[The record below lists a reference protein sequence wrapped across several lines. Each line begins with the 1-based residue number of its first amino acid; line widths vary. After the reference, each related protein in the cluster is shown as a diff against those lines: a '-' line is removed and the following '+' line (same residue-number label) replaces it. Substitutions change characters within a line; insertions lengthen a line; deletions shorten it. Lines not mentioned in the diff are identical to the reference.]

1 MLNYTS
7 KIQQFLISHKKHTK
21 YIIILLLLSA
31 FVVSFVCSALT
42 EPAISMTEQ
51 SYGFNDNI
59 ELLADGEQ
67 TDGLPVING
76 SYSESQFK
84 DYIKWDDTTSAEGR
98 LLGSAHNFALFAF
111 EEITIK
117 TPCYGNLASKKLN
130 VNANF
135 GLEAIA
141 TAGGQSITIATE
153 EFTPGGGAQSK
164 NTVLLVPQ
172 AVNFYDERGNPVTIN
187 PIPKV
192 LIEQADGTTQ
202 NFEKGN
208 IDVYAYHVTSDFINF
223 TNEKNQFIALQK
235 WLVAQGSNDENSII
249 NLDDTNII
257 TRDQSNIDQFRQIKI
272 DNKGVNYLN
281 IDYKNLPTDSK
292 SLDLYLAKDAA
303 VIINVDCK
311 DVTEKINTSFQ
322 FREYQN
328 GNEIGNDSEAYLK
341 GTNVLWNFYNS
352 SDTTNLQF
360 EKEIQMG
367 NSASGIILAPSSD
380 VFLNSQHTGG
390 VVANKIE
397 TSATFTKAMF
407 MTTMESFSSSS
418 IAIMAKKNWKNNE
431 IPENASVQVELY
443 KSNTPNVDVN
453 NLNDGVKVGDTL
465 TLNAANHWNDTWFDL
480 DMSQDYY
487 YYVKELPVSVTVDNT
502 NKFYKATYTNNGRN
516 TTGTVDIENSEIEIQ
531 SGGGDPENPDNPEP
545 EKPKIDITVEIKS
558 NPTNLF
564 ENAEKTDGKN
574 INLYRT
580 TIPNLTVDELPTGDD
595 IDAATGKIL
604 EANGSKFPADMELI
618 LGHEEN
624 GKNKSYFIT
633 ENENWQHTFA
643 GLDVFDENN
652 KPYYYY
658 AKETW
663 NQTNSGVRYEN
674 VYLGNGASFTNSTIT
689 MYAIKCININVKKVW
704 QDSNGGI
711 LNDTPG
717 LVKFEIW
724 RSYTQQQS
732 IPWDAQCVWTGEL
745 NSGNSWSATVT
756 SLPISDINNNTYYYY
771 IKETEIENDS
781 SKLNEY
787 DISYSTNDPIYSDRA
802 NDSHSITES
811 NITITNKKKAEDKIS
826 ITVKKDMR
834 GKDND
839 YWNDQTFEFTLYQ
852 GNAPDNMWS
861 LGQTYQLTKSNNWEI
876 TINDLLKENNGQPYY
891 YRVDETNTPDT
902 FVDSYSTEALDANS
916 VNGNGTI
923 WIYNNPKQV
932 SLKIQKIWSNIN
944 TSLIEYVKIR
954 AFKIPED
961 EYINMQ
967 ANAIALDMGF
977 DDYLDM
983 LDDNSTPTINGNT
996 ATYTDLSFV
1005 PVTASDYNHEIRV
1018 DLSQF
1023 AGNTLSNFKIV
1034 FNSNAPIFSPEG
1046 QSGTPNHYIILGNG
1060 GKQGLWDQNALNSN
1074 YYMTSDCSIKNG
1086 THLIITSYENVTYE
1100 VSSLEL
1106 TFQNPISTDIQP
1118 PDDDVDEPEQGGNT
1132 NNTVVL
1138 TNSGNSGYDSE
1149 RKYSA
1154 CKYNFYFDL
1163 SEYAGRKITKIDIAF
1178 HDYPNFQDLDGYN
1191 GDYNILIDSET
1202 DLFNHNIAPDFLK
1215 IESDFYNCYRN
1226 ENSHAGCT
1234 YDKANNILTYT
1245 AENENSIREIND
1257 NDYLVFSVG
1266 RETQKLL
1273 AIKGITVTFADSGN
1287 SGDNGNTNITDGK
1300 PIYFKDVYNQ
1310 NIGSG
1315 SLGKDDTTTYAQ
1327 YQYSYYYALKSYE
1340 DKVITNIEIEFESE
1354 EALTDII
1361 LVVNPIKD
1369 NNNALIK
1376 AIDNNPSQG
1385 MTYSGK
1391 KFTYTLGSDNYYLCG
1406 WRQLESNDYLVI
1418 AGQNNFTINSVTV
1431 TLADSIHNI
1440 DYKDFTKSPYEPDS
1454 GQDDKIKYENVNS
1467 ITPPSDYSK
1476 KRITKIES
1484 YFYNRQNC
1492 QGYTD
1497 DYNTWKAVYNLM
1509 LIEENVQSDNDITT
1523 DEGWDW
1529 DNKTNIYTKKIN
1541 YKDNTQGKISRL
1553 DIKTPYPDHLE
1564 KVVVYFNDG
1573 CSTYTVMNNKFGKID
1588 YSASMEFKGATYD
1601 ESTKEMTGGDTN
1613 YIVADYSPTYD
1624 SNKPYVGKT
1633 VKNIQF
1639 YFHGLAEN
1647 DRNNG
1652 ELYKHTLNVYG
1663 REYKDGDNWVVVNAN
1678 SSSWSGD
1685 ILTTTYPSVVV
1696 TGFSVRTRYPNNL
1709 EKVLVNYTDGSTFTL
1724 CNSKYTGQYEQVV
1737 IPTNQPEPS
1746 PDYDTTYVEF
1756 LTDTGGT
1763 NVEIYDKFVSKE
1775 VDYVEMYFKNQ
1786 LTEFPNDG
1794 TFNVWLKASNWDNVG
1809 THAQAG
1815 YSDTATYENST
1826 YYVAKWEYSNAT
1838 NAKYIGVRTTDNTEV
1853 KLVKITYTDGST
1865 FTVVN
1870 NLYNTNTPTG
1880 KEEIVRSYDFVDS
1893 TDLRIEKENDLDIPP
1908 RFFES
1913 KTVVSIEAYFENL
1926 DTFGTL
1932 NSKSILDIWVSGGK
1946 GEWEWCDLEGL
1957 QSVTEKDN
1965 IRIEDYTGNP
1975 SENRAKLRQIG
1986 IITSQ
1991 YHQNLNYVVVRFEDE
2006 STITIYNNNYYEKK
2020 GVTAAVGT
2028 ASAPT
2033 VTPTNGLIE
2042 EITLTK
2048 DNLNTG
2054 NGYWEYILQNQPMV
2068 APDGTVYVYYI
2079 IETEIKYKGEVLSGM
2094 DNILT
2099 KFDVHKIKECIQL
2112 TGNEQE
2118 DILGVENS
2126 LKLTNVNMPAT
2137 GGIGTHTYRNAGI
2150 LMMICS
2156 GGIYL
2161 SLRALRKKQH

>member
-59 ELLADGEQ
+59 ELLADGDQ

-172 AVNFYDERGNPVTIN
+172 AVNFYDERGNPVKIN

-208 IDVYAYHVTSDFINF
+208 IDVYAYHVTSGFINF
-223 TNEKNQFIALQK
+223 TNEKNKFIALQK
-235 WLVAQGSNDENSII
+235 WLVAQGSNDDNSII
-249 NLDDTNII
+249 DLDDPNII
-257 TRDQSNIDQFRQIKI
+257 TRDQSNNDQFRQIKI

-292 SLDLYLAKDAA
+292 DLNLYLAKDAA

-465 TLNAANHWNDTWFDL
+465 TLDANNHWNDTWFDL

-487 YYVKELPVSVTVDNT
+487 YYVKELPVSAEVNGT

-580 TIPNLTVDELPTGDD
+580 TTPNLTVDKLPTGDD
-595 IDAATGKIL
+595 IDAATGKIKD
-604 EANGSKFPADMELI
+604 EARDKFPSDMELI

-624 GKNKSYFIT
+624 EKNKSYFIT

-663 NQTNSGVRYEN
+663 NRTNSGVRYEN
-674 VYLGNGASFTNSTIT
+674 VYLGNSASFTNSTIT

-724 RSYTQQQS
+724 RSYTKQQS

-771 IKETEIENDS
+771 IKETEIKESETETQN
-781 SKLNEY
+781 KLEEY
-787 DISYSTNDPIYSDRA
+787 DISYTINDNVYPVYSDKI
-802 NDSHSITES
+802 NESYSITE
-811 NITITNKKKAEDKIS
+811 NTITITNKKKAEDKIS

-839 YWNDQTFEFTLYQ
+839 YWNNQTFNLNLYR
-852 GNAPDNMWS
+852 GTDVNNINEYVEW
-861 LGQTYQLTKSNNWEI
+861 YELTKSNNWEI
-876 TINDLLKENNGQPYY
+876 TINDLEKNNNGQPYY
-891 YRVDETNTPDT
+891 YRVDETNTPTT
-902 FVDSYSTEALDANS
+902 FDATYSTEALNAGS
-916 VNGNGTI
+916 VSGNGTI

-967 ANAIALDMGF
+967 ANSIALDMGF

-983 LDDNSTPTINGNT
+983 LDDNIEKELDFAFQNSYCGFNGEIYETFKDMQLKKAEIYFENRSTFGDEMIFDFILQSNHTSLTPT
-996 ATYTDLSFV
+996 
-1005 PVTASDYNHEIRV
+1005 
-1018 DLSQF
+1018 
-1023 AGNTLSNFKIV
+1023 
-1034 FNSNAPIFSPEG
+1034 
-1046 QSGTPNHYIILGNG
+1046 
-1060 GKQGLWDQNALNSN
+1060 
-1074 YYMTSDCSIKNG
+1074 
-1086 THLIITSYENVTYE
+1086 
-1100 VSSLEL
+1100 SSVW
-1106 TFQNPISTDIQP
+1106 ND
-1118 PDDDVDEPEQGGNT
+1118 N
-1132 NNTVVL
+1132 VL
-1138 TNSGNSGYDSE
+1138 TNIYSDQSQINVFIVQKFGNRIQNFKYVVLYFDNGKLTINNTNYHQSEFAVGSNSGTTSTT
-1149 RKYSA
+1149 
-1154 CKYNFYFDL
+1154 
-1163 SEYAGRKITKIDIAF
+1163 TK
-1178 HDYPNFQDLDGYN
+1178 
-1191 GDYNILIDSET
+1191 
-1202 DLFNHNIAPDFLK
+1202 
-1215 IESDFYNCYRN
+1215 
-1226 ENSHAGCT
+1226 
-1234 YDKANNILTYT
+1234 
-1245 AENENSIREIND
+1245 
-1257 NDYLVFSVG
+1257 
-1266 RETQKLL
+1266 
-1273 AIKGITVTFADSGN
+1273 VTTTTTTTTTTTKPQG
-1287 SGDNGNTNITDGK
+1287 GNTNITDGK

-1327 YQYSYYYALKSYE
+1327 YQYSYYYDLKSYE

-1376 AIDNNPSQG
+1376 VIDNDSSQG

-1391 KFTYTLGSDNYYLCG
+1391 KFTYTLGSDNSVPAYLCG

-1418 AGQNNFTINSVTV
+1418 ARQNNFTINSVTV

-1440 DYKDFTKSPYEPDS
+1440 DYKDFTKSPYDPYS
-1454 GQDDKIKYENVNS
+1454 GKDDKIKDENVNS

-1484 YFYNRQNC
+1484 YFYNRQGC
-1492 QGYTD
+1492 PGYTD

-1509 LIEENVQSDNDITT
+1509 LIEENVQSDDDITT

-1529 DNKTNIYTKKIN
+1529 DNKTNIHTKKIN
-1541 YKDNTQGKISRL
+1541 YNNNTQGKISRL

-1564 KVVVYFNDG
+1564 KIVVYFNDG
-1573 CSTYTVMNNKFGKID
+1573 STYTVMNNKFGKID

-1601 ESTKEMTGGDTN
+1601 ESTQSMNGDTN
-1613 YIVADYSPTYD
+1613 HYIVADYSPTND

-1647 DRNNG
+1647 DKNNG

-1663 REYKDGDNWVVVNAN
+1663 REYKDGNNWAVVNAN

-1696 TGFSVRTRYPNNL
+1696 TGFSILTSYPNNV
-1709 EKVLVNYTDGSTFTL
+1709 EKVVVNYTDGSTFTL
-1724 CNSKYTGQYEQVV
+1724 HNSKYTGQYEQVV
-1737 IPTNQPEPS
+1737 IPTNQPES
-1746 PDYDTTYVEF
+1746 PIHRESFVEF
-1756 LTDTGGT
+1756 SSDTNGT
-1763 NVEIYDKFVSKE
+1763 TVENHNDLLSKE
-1775 VDYVEMYFKNQ
+1775 VDYVEMYFKEQ
-1786 LTEFPNDG
+1786 LTSFPNWENFDVWLGDG
-1794 TFNVWLKASNWDNVG
+1794 TNDVG
-1809 THAQAG
+1809 QKQQSSWNYTNS
-1815 YSDTATYENST
+1815 YNSENF
-1826 YYVAKWEYSNAT
+1826 YVAKWEYSNAT
-1838 NAKYIGVRTTDNTEV
+1838 NAKYIGARTTDNTEV

-1865 FTVVN
+1865 YTVIN
-1870 NLYNTNTPTG
+1870 TKYNQNTPTG
-1880 KEEIVRSYDFVDS
+1880 KEEIVYYYDFYDGAQLTLEKNDNQIKIPS
-1893 TDLRIEKENDLDIPP
+1893 T
-1908 RFFES
+1908 FES

-1932 NSKSILDIWVSGGK
+1932 SSKSILDIWVNNK
-1946 GEWEWCDLEGL
+1946 DWYDFAGEEII
-1957 QSVTEKDN
+1957 TENNN
-1965 IRIEDYTGNP
+1965 IRLEDYSSASIDSRTNI
-1975 SENRAKLRQIG
+1975 NQIG

-2006 STITIYNNNYYEKK
+2006 STITIYNNNYYKK
-2020 GVTAAVGT
+2020 TGGTAAVGT
-2028 ASAPT
+2028 ASSPT

-2048 DNLNTG
+2048 DNLNTE

-2079 IETEIKYKGEVLSGM
+2079 VETEIKYKGEVLSGM

-2099 KFDVHKIKECIQL
+2099 KFDVHKIKECVQL

>member
-59 ELLADGEQ
+59 ELLADGDQ

-111 EEITIK
+111 DEITIK
-117 TPCYGNLASKKLN
+117 TPCYGNLASKKLK

-153 EFTPGGGAQSK
+153 EFKPDGGAQSK

-208 IDVYAYHVTSDFINF
+208 IDVYAYHVTSGFIDF
-223 TNEKNQFIALQK
+223 TNEKNKFIALQK

-249 NLDDTNII
+249 NLDDPNII
-257 TRDQSNIDQFRQIKI
+257 TRDQSNSDQFRQIKI

-292 SLDLYLAKDAA
+292 DLNLYLAKDAA

-352 SDTTNLQF
+352 AADDKQFTN
-360 EKEIQMG
+360 EIYMG

-390 VVANKIE
+390 VVANKIKTE
-397 TSATFTKAMF
+397 ATFTKAMF

-465 TLNAANHWNDTWFDL
+465 TLDANNHWNDTWFDL

-564 ENAEKTDGKN
+564 ENAEKIDGKN

-580 TIPNLTVDELPTGDD
+580 TTPNLSIDQLPTGDD
-595 IDAATGKIL
+595 IDAATGEIL
-604 EANGSKFPADMELI
+604 EANRSKFPADMELI
-618 LGHEEN
+618 LGHEEAE
-624 GKNKSYFIT
+624 KNKSYFIT
-633 ENENWQHTFA
+633 ENENWQHTFT

-652 KPYYYY
+652 NPYYYY

-663 NQTNSGVRYEN
+663 NKTNSGVRYEN

-689 MYAIKCININVKKVW
+689 MYAIKCININVVKIW
-704 QDSNGGI
+704 QNTNGSNP
-711 LNDTPG
+711 NSA
-717 LVKFEIW
+717 KFEIW

-745 NSGNSWSATVT
+745 NSDNSWSATVT

-787 DISYSTNDPIYSDRA
+787 DISYSTNDSVYPVYSDKI
-802 NDSHSITES
+802 NESYSITE
-811 NITITNKKKAEDKIS
+811 NTITITNKKKAEDKIS

-839 YWNDQTFEFTLYQ
+839 YWNNQTFEFTLYK

-876 TINDLLKENNGQPYY
+876 TINDLEKNNNGQPYY
-891 YRVDETNTPDT
+891 YKVVEENTPTT
-902 FVDSYSTEALDANS
+902 FNATYSTEALNAGS
-916 VNGNGTI
+916 VSGNGTI

-932 SLKIQKIWSNIN
+932 SLKIQKIWRNIN

-954 AFKIPED
+954 VFKVPED

-983 LDDNSTPTINGNT
+983 LDDYIEKELDFAFQNSYCGFNGEIYETFKDMQLKKAEIYFENRSTFGDEMIFDFILQSNHTSLTPTSSVWNDNVLTNIYSDQSQINVFVVQNYGNR
-996 ATYTDLSFV
+996 
-1005 PVTASDYNHEIRV
+1005 I
-1018 DLSQF
+1018 Q
-1023 AGNTLSNFKIV
+1023 NFKYVVLYFDNGKLTINNTNYHQSEFAV
-1034 FNSNAPIFSPEG
+1034 GSN
-1046 QSGTPNHYIILGNG
+1046 SGT
-1060 GKQGLWDQNALNSN
+1060 
-1074 YYMTSDCSIKNG
+1074 TSTTTK
-1086 THLIITSYENVTYE
+1086 VT
-1100 VSSLEL
+1100 
-1106 TFQNPISTDIQP
+1106 TTTTTTTTTTKP
-1118 PDDDVDEPEQGGNT
+1118 QGGNT

-1138 TNSGNSGYDSE
+1138 TNSGYDSE

-1178 HDYPNFQDLDGYN
+1178 YDYPNFQDLDGYN

-1202 DLFNHNIAPDFLK
+1202 DLFNHSIAPDFLK
-1215 IESDFYNCYRN
+1215 IESDFYNCYHN

-1257 NDYLVFSVG
+1257 DDYLVFSVG
-1266 RETQKLL
+1266 RETQKLS

-1376 AIDNNPSQG
+1376 VIDNDSSQG

-1391 KFTYTLGSDNYYLCG
+1391 KFTYTLGSDNSVPAYLCG

-1440 DYKDFTKSPYEPDS
+1440 DYKDFTKSPYDPDS
-1454 GQDDKIKYENVNS
+1454 GQDDKIKDENVNS

-1484 YFYNRQNC
+1484 YFYNRHGC
-1492 QGYTD
+1492 PGYTD
-1497 DYNTWKAVYNLM
+1497 DYNTWKAVYN
-1509 LIEENVQSDNDITT
+1509 IWANRVDTNDGDISENASWNNNVFT
-1523 DEGWDW
+1523 
-1529 DNKTNIYTKKIN
+1529 KTFT
-1541 YKDNTQGKISRL
+1541 YKTETRGRISGFGF
-1553 DIKTPYPDHLE
+1553 KTPYPDHLE

-1573 CSTYTVMNNKFGKID
+1573 STYTVMNNKFGKID

-1601 ESTKEMTGGDTN
+1601 ESTQSMNGDTN
-1613 YIVADYSPTYD
+1613 HYIVADYSPTND
-1624 SNKPYVGKT
+1624 SNKP
-1633 VKNIQF
+1633 
-1639 YFHGLAEN
+1639 
-1647 DRNNG
+1647 
-1652 ELYKHTLNVYG
+1652 
-1663 REYKDGDNWVVVNAN
+1663 
-1678 SSSWSGD
+1678 
-1685 ILTTTYPSVVV
+1685 
-1696 TGFSVRTRYPNNL
+1696 
-1709 EKVLVNYTDGSTFTL
+1709 
-1724 CNSKYTGQYEQVV
+1724 
-1737 IPTNQPEPS
+1737 
-1746 PDYDTTYVEF
+1746 
-1756 LTDTGGT
+1756 
-1763 NVEIYDKFVSKE
+1763 
-1775 VDYVEMYFKNQ
+1775 
-1786 LTEFPNDG
+1786 
-1794 TFNVWLKASNWDNVG
+1794 
-1809 THAQAG
+1809 
-1815 YSDTATYENST
+1815 
-1826 YYVAKWEYSNAT
+1826 
-1838 NAKYIGVRTTDNTEV
+1838 
-1853 KLVKITYTDGST
+1853 
-1865 FTVVN
+1865 
-1870 NLYNTNTPTG
+1870 
-1880 KEEIVRSYDFVDS
+1880 
-1893 TDLRIEKENDLDIPP
+1893 
-1908 RFFES
+1908 
-1913 KTVVSIEAYFENL
+1913 
-1926 DTFGTL
+1926 
-1932 NSKSILDIWVSGGK
+1932 
-1946 GEWEWCDLEGL
+1946 
-1957 QSVTEKDN
+1957 
-1965 IRIEDYTGNP
+1965 
-1975 SENRAKLRQIG
+1975 
-1986 IITSQ
+1986 
-1991 YHQNLNYVVVRFEDE
+1991 
-2006 STITIYNNNYYEKK
+2006 
-2020 GVTAAVGT
+2020 
-2028 ASAPT
+2028 
-2033 VTPTNGLIE
+2033 
-2042 EITLTK
+2042 
-2048 DNLNTG
+2048 
-2054 NGYWEYILQNQPMV
+2054 
-2068 APDGTVYVYYI
+2068 
-2079 IETEIKYKGEVLSGM
+2079 
-2094 DNILT
+2094 
-2099 KFDVHKIKECIQL
+2099 
-2112 TGNEQE
+2112 
-2118 DILGVENS
+2118 
-2126 LKLTNVNMPAT
+2126 
-2137 GGIGTHTYRNAGI
+2137 
-2150 LMMICS
+2150 
-2156 GGIYL
+2156 
-2161 SLRALRKKQH
+2161 

>member
-59 ELLADGEQ
+59 ELLADGDQ

-117 TPCYGNLASKKLN
+117 NTPCYGNLASKELN
-130 VNANF
+130 VNAHF

-153 EFTPGGGAQSK
+153 KFTPDGGAQSK

-172 AVNFYDERGNPVTIN
+172 TVNFYDERGNPVTIN
-187 PIPKV
+187 PIPRG

-208 IDVYAYHVTSDFINF
+208 IDVYAYHVTSGFIDF
-223 TNEKNQFIALQK
+223 TDEKNKFIALQN
-235 WLVAQGSNDENSII
+235 WLVEQGRNDDNSII
-249 NLDDTNII
+249 NLNDPNII
-257 TRDQSNIDQFRQIKI
+257 TRDQSNSDQFRQIKI

-292 SLDLYLAKDAA
+292 PLNLYLAEDAA

-360 EKEIQMG
+360 ENEIHMG
-367 NSASGIILAPSSD
+367 NSASGIILAPSSN
-380 VFLNSQHTGG
+380 VYMESQHTGG

-465 TLNAANHWNDTWFDL
+465 TLDANNHWNDTWFDL
-480 DMSQDYY
+480 DMSQNYY
-487 YYVKELPVSVTVDNT
+487 YYVKELPVSGTVDNT
-502 NKFYKATYTNNGRN
+502 TKFYEATYTNNGRN

-531 SGGGDPENPDNPEP
+531 SGGDDPENPDNPEP

-580 TIPNLTVDELPTGDD
+580 TTPNLSIDQLPTGND
-595 IDAATGKIL
+595 IDAATGEIL
-604 EANGSKFPADMELI
+604 EANRSKFPADMELI
-618 LGHEEN
+618 LGHEEDE
-624 GKNKSYFIT
+624 KNKSYFIT
-633 ENENWQHTFA
+633 ENENWQHTFT

-652 KPYYYY
+652 NPYYYY
-658 AKETW
+658 VKETW
-663 NQTNSGVRYEN
+663 NQTDSGARYEN

-689 MYAIKCININVKKVW
+689 MYAIKCININVVKSW
-704 QDSNGGI
+704 QNTNGSNP
-711 LNDTPG
+711 NSA
-717 LVKFEIW
+717 KFEIC

-745 NSGNSWSATVT
+745 NSENSWSATVT

-787 DISYSTNDPIYSDRA
+787 DISYSTNDSVYPVYSDKI
-802 NDSHSITES
+802 NESYSITE
-811 NITITNKKKAEDKIS
+811 NTITITNKKKAEDKIS

-861 LGQTYQLTKSNNWEI
+861 LEQTYQLTKSNNWEI
-876 TINDLLKENNGQPYY
+876 TINDLEKNNNGQPYY

-902 FVDSYSTEALDANS
+902 FDATYSTEALNAGS
-916 VNGNGTI
+916 VSGNGTI

-954 AFKIPED
+954 VFKVPEN

-967 ANAIALDMGF
+967 ANAIALDIGF

-983 LDDNSTPTINGNT
+983 LSDNYTV
-996 ATYTDLSFV
+996 TYENLSFQ
-1005 PVTASDYNHEIRV
+1005 PVTGKDYGYEIKI

-1023 AGNTLSNFKIV
+1023 AGNYLSKFKIV
-1034 FNSNAPIFSPEG
+1034 FNPDTPKFNPDG
-1046 QSGTPNHYIILGNG
+1046 QSGTPNHNIIVGNG
-1060 GKQGLWDQNALNSN
+1060 DRRGLWDQNALNGD
-1074 YYMTSDCSIKNG
+1074 YYYRIENG
-1086 THLIITSYENVTYE
+1086 THIIITSYENVSYVIQT
-1100 VSSLEL
+1100 LEL
-1106 TFQNPISTDIQP
+1106 TFQNPVSTDIQP
-1118 PDDDVDEPEQGGNT
+1118 PAEGDDDEVDEPEQGGDTGSDSNSQ
-1132 NNTVVL
+1132 TVNL
-1138 TNSGNSGYDSE
+1138 GPFDFEEND
-1149 RKYSA
+1149 YSNDP
-1154 CKYNFYFDL
+1154 YNIRI
-1163 SEYAGRKITKIDIAF
+1163 SMSPYAGRKISSVKVVFTSS
-1178 HDYPNFQDLDGYN
+1178 PNKGGYILCGTLDNNGGITNSYFGEGYSAGDTTRTIQYN
-1191 GDYNILIDSET
+1191 GDKVIT
-1202 DLFNHNIAPDFLK
+1202 D
-1215 IESDFYNCYRN
+1215 E
-1226 ENSHAGCT
+1226 
-1234 YDKANNILTYT
+1234 
-1245 AENENSIREIND
+1245 
-1257 NDYLVFSVG
+1257 YLV
-1266 RETQKLL
+1266 
-1273 AIKGITVTFADSGN
+1273 ITANSGYDNQYQVSSITITFADSG
-1287 SGDNGNTNITDGK
+1287 GDEIHKEINQAFNKSDYNPNKDG
-1300 PIYFKDVYNQ
+1300 
-1310 NIGSG
+1310 
-1315 SLGKDDTTTYAQ
+1315 
-1327 YQYSYYYALKSYE
+1327 
-1340 DKVITNIEIEFESE
+1340 
-1354 EALTDII
+1354 
-1361 LVVNPIKD
+1361 
-1369 NNNALIK
+1369 
-1376 AIDNNPSQG
+1376 
-1385 MTYSGK
+1385 
-1391 KFTYTLGSDNYYLCG
+1391 
-1406 WRQLESNDYLVI
+1406 
-1418 AGQNNFTINSVTV
+1418 
-1431 TLADSIHNI
+1431 
-1440 DYKDFTKSPYEPDS
+1440 
-1454 GQDDKIKYENVNS
+1454 DDKIEHNNLNNIS
-1467 ITPPSDYSK
+1467 IPSDYNGK
-1476 KRITKIES
+1476 QVTKVES
-1484 YFYNRQNC
+1484 YFYNRQGC
-1492 QGYTD
+1492 KGYAND
-1497 DYNTWKAVYNLM
+1497 DNNTWKTVYN
-1509 LIEENVQSDNDITT
+1509 IWANKVNTNDGDISEEPSWNNNVFT
-1523 DEGWDW
+1523 
-1529 DNKTNIYTKKIN
+1529 KTFIYN
-1541 YKDNTQGKISRL
+1541 NGTQGYINGFGF
-1553 DIKTPYPDHLE
+1553 KTPYPDHLE
-1564 KVVVYFNDG
+1564 KIVVYFNDG
-1573 CSTYTVMNNKFGKID
+1573 STYTVVNNKWTDGKIH
-1588 YSASMEFKGATYD
+1588 YSDNKAFEQAGYD
-1601 ESTKEMTGGDTN
+1601 ESTQSMKDPTN
-1613 YIVADYSPTYD
+1613 SYIVAEYTYD
-1624 SNKPYVGKT
+1624 SNKPYAEKKVQ
-1633 VKNIQF
+1633 NIQF

-1647 DRNNG
+1647 DKYNG

-1663 REYKDGDNWVVVNAN
+1663 RESNWAVVYAN
-1678 SSSWSGD
+1678 SASWNGD
-1685 ILTTTYPSVVV
+1685 ILTTTYSSDAV
-1696 TGFSVRTRYPNNL
+1696 TGFSVLTRYPNNL
-1709 EKVLVNYTDGSTFTL
+1709 EQVLVNYTDGSTFTL
-1724 CNSKYTGQYEQVV
+1724 YNSNYTGQYEQIQ
-1737 IPTNQPEPS
+1737 IPTNQPES
-1746 PDYDTTYVEF
+1746 PIHRELSVEF
-1756 LTDTGGT
+1756 STDTNGT
-1763 NVEIYDKFVSKE
+1763 TVENHNDLLSKE
-1775 VDYVEMYFKNQ
+1775 VDYIEMYFKNQ
-1786 LTEFPNDG
+1786 LTAFPDYEKFDVWLGDG
-1794 TFNVWLKASNWDNVG
+1794 TNEVG
-1809 THAQAG
+1809 QKQQSSWNYTNN
-1815 YSDTATYENST
+1815 YNSEN

-1870 NLYNTNTPTG
+1870 SLYNTNTPTG
-1880 KEEIVRSYDFVDS
+1880 KVETVCSYDFVDGEE
-1893 TDLRIEKENDLDIPP
+1893 LRIEKENGVAELLEIPDI
-1908 RFFES
+1908 FFES

-1932 NSKSILDIWVSGGK
+1932 SSKSILDIWISGGK

-1965 IRIEDYTGNP
+1965 IRLEDYTGNP

-1986 IITSQ
+1986 IATKL

-2006 STITIYNNNYYEKK
+2006 STITIYNNNYYAKK
-2020 GVTAAVGT
+2020 GGTAAVGT

-2048 DNLNTG
+2048 DNLKTE

-2068 APDGTVYVYYI
+2068 APDGTKYVYYI
-2079 IETEIKYKGEVLSGM
+2079 VEVEIKYNGEVLSGM

-2099 KFDVHKIKECIQL
+2099 KFDVHKIKECVQL

-2118 DILGVENS
+2118 DILAVENA